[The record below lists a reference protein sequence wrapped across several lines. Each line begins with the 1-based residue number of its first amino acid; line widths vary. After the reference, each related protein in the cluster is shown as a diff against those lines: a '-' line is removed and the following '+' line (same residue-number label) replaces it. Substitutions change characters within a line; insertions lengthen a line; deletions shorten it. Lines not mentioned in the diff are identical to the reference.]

1 MWRCPR
7 FLEHCVRSAQQSRTC
22 YVLGVHS
29 AIPIGQLG
37 TWQLLYC
44 GLRGVDCMA
53 ECWAMLHS
61 TIFFCGISSVTSSKA
76 ENESMSAFFWGSP
89 IFLDVTGLKCL
100 CLLWVW
106 ASTVLWYIFMR
117 NYLYAQSGLYL
128 RKNATAAIC
137 ICCYFCSVLLSAFK
151 YRVAVCAET
160 NSPFCLLSGCHVYQP
175 WGRAR
180 DACGQPVPVLSTEG
194 CGWWDHQLESSAN
207 VPCECLIARSW
218 HPEIASV

>member
-1 MWRCPR
+1 
-7 FLEHCVRSAQQSRTC
+7 
-22 YVLGVHS
+22 
-29 AIPIGQLG
+29 
-37 TWQLLYC
+37 
-44 GLRGVDCMA
+44 
-53 ECWAMLHS
+53 MLHS

-89 IFLDVTGLKCL
+89 IFLDVTSLKCL

-117 NYLYAQSGLYL
+117 NYLCAQSGLYL

-180 DACGQPVPVLSTEG
+180 CMWAACAGPLHRRLRVVGPSAGIQCQCSTWVPDCKIVAPRDRF
-194 CGWWDHQLESSAN
+194 CVNPSALMRVN
-207 VPCECLIARSW
+207 V
-218 HPEIASV
+218 